1 MGYSTA
7 IPPQCM
13 VPSIGNMPAVWT
25 YKSADAKATVV
36 GAGYI
41 TNAKPLGLK
50 VGDIVLVFDS
60 ATPQFSIMG
69 VLTLTADAAN
79 LGYVQNS

>member
-1 MGYSTA
+1 
-7 IPPQCM
+7 M
-13 VPSIGNMPAVWT
+13 VPSIGNQPAIWV

-36 GAGYI
+36 AAGYI
-41 TNAKPLGLK
+41 TDALQRGMK
-50 VGDIVLVFDS
+50 VGDIVLVFDT

-69 VLTLTADAAN
+69 VLTLTANAAN